1 MPPNRIGIL
10 AGGGMLP
17 VLLGEACRQRQ
28 QPFHVIV
35 FEGQGDASAFAD
47 DSHAVIR
54 IGAAGA
60 AVKNLKEAGCD
71 TLVMAGA
78 IHRPSM
84 FELRPDW
91 WGIKFFASSGAAV
104 LGDDGLLTALVAALE
119 AEGFTVIGADTLL
132 PDYLMPKG
140 VLGHVNPGALE
151 TEDINAAIRAARDL
165 GARDIGQAVVVHN
178 AQIIIEEDADGTDA
192 MLRRLTERKNTGG
205 VLAKTLKPGQER
217 RVDLP
222 TVGPDTIAHAHA
234 AGLTGVVI
242 EAGNA
247 FLLDHI
253 ETVNKA
259 DDLGLFLIG
268 ADAEG
273 HWQ

>member
-1 MPPNRIGIL
+1 MPRNKIGIL

-17 VLLGEACRQRQ
+17 VLLGDACRQRQ

-35 FEGQGDASAFAD
+35 FEGQGDASVFAN
-47 DSHAVIR
+47 DSHAIIR

-78 IHRPSM
+78 IRRPSM
-84 FELRPDW
+84 LELRPDW
-91 WGIKFFASSGAAV
+91 WGIKFFAASGAAV

-119 AEGFTVIGADTLL
+119 GEGFNVIGADELL
-132 PDYLMPKG
+132 PEYLMPKG
-140 VLGHVNPGALE
+140 VLGNIMPGAPE
-151 TEDINAAIRAARDL
+151 TADINTAIMAARDL
-165 GARDIGQAVVVHN
+165 GARDIGQAAVASN

-192 MLRRLTERKNTGG
+192 MLRRLADRKNTGG

-222 TVGPDTIAHAHA
+222 TIGPDTIVHAHA
-234 AGLTGVVI
+234 AGLAGVVI
-242 EAGNA
+242 ETGNA
-247 FLLDHI
+247 FLLDRAG
-253 ETVNKA
+253 TVNKA
-259 DDLGLFLIG
+259 DQLGLFLIG